1 MTKKRTTRKKKASK
15 ASLKKWLIVAA
26 VAVALLLMA
35 SAPFLMQKA
44 NRTTLIYIPKG
55 TTMEALH
62 DSIAHSIDDAFAS
75 KVTLLL
81 RLSNMHVEGRHGAF
95 EIKEGT
101 SALKAAYTL
110 RRGEP
115 SEVKFTF
122 NNVRTLDEFAQRA
135 GNKFQGTK
143 DDFLKA
149 LRDPKICE
157 QFQHTPTNIGCIFL
171 ADSYKFFWDVS
182 PEKLIR
188 NFHNYYKNF
197 WNEER
202 TAKAKALG
210 LTPDEVVILASI
222 VEEETA
228 KRDERGKVG
237 RLYLNRLQKNMRLQA
252 DPTVKFA
259 IGDFSIKRIT
269 QKMCTTESPY
279 NTYRV
284 AGLPPG
290 PIRLVEKQTIDA
302 ILDSKPHDYIYM
314 CAKSDFTGYHDFAS
328 DYATHTVNAK
338 KYQTELNKRN
348 IK

>member
-1 MTKKRTTRKKKASK
+1 MTKKKTTRKKKASK
-15 ASLKKWLIVAA
+15 HSLKKWFIVAA
-26 VAVALLLMA
+26 AVPVLLLIA

-44 NRTTLIYIPKG
+44 NRTTFIYIPKG
-55 TTMEALH
+55 TSMEALH
-62 DSIAHSIDDAFAS
+62 DSIAHSTDDAFAS

-81 RLSNMHVEGRHGAF
+81 RLSNMHVETRHGAF
-95 EIKEGT
+95 EIKEGE
-101 SALKAAYTL
+101 SALKVAYTL

-135 GNKFQGTK
+135 GDKFQGTK
-143 DDFLKA
+143 EDFLKA
-149 LRDPKICE
+149 LRDPEICKKFE
-157 QFQHTPTNIGCIFL
+157 RTPANIACIFL

-188 NFHNYYKNF
+188 NFHNYYKKF
-197 WNEER
+197 WNDER

-269 QKMCTTESPY
+269 QKMCATESPY

-314 CAKSDFTGYHDFAS
+314 CAKSDFSGYHDFAA
-328 DYATHTVNAK
+328 DYATHTANAK
-338 KYQTELNKRN
+338 KYQAELNKRN